1 MALNN
6 FNEEFVIMNRI
17 TIQGPAGPSNAW
29 ADGPSV
35 KLAPSF
41 DNSTE
46 MKIAMAQGVKS
57 TGWIAAPMELRSVLK
72 FDTYLRWGK
81 YNTYVR
87 ITDDGVHTPDYATLP
102 MRQTQ
107 YSAELVN
114 ILPR

>member
-35 KLAPSF
+35 KL
-41 DNSTE
+41 
-46 MKIAMAQGVKS
+46 
-57 TGWIAAPMELRSVLK
+57 GWIAAPMELRSVLK